1 MRQISG
7 EKEIDLIW
15 RIPFPMRHWLVEF
28 NAAVVVAISSSR
40 YQ

>member
-7 EKEIDLIW
+7 EKEIGLIW
-15 RIPFPMRHWLVEF
+15 RIPSPMRHWLVEF